1 MDPTNI
7 VARLTPH
14 ALDPLVRKLFVTEG
28 PFAGPV
34 DRPVRISAL
43 LSFTGE
49 KPDLSGAGAARPRR
63 GPRRAGAGRPAAAT
77 RAGPSPT
84 ALARTLRALADIEM
98 DDLDAARLLPGR
110 IRPAPVRDGAR
121 CHPAAD
127 ADGARLHGL
136 LLDAVALHI
145 LYFFTRGRATWPAP
159 SSSRPGPSPRWSTA
173 TARPRSGSRFPPPR
187 TPPRR
192 YAAPVSP
199 AARTPPPRT
208 PPQRPPPPRQH
219 RSRHHRARSRL
230 SGTPPSRPATPTTPP
245 PSTTTSR
252 SSVSISRTPPT
263 AGRSTPPTWGSS
275 ASPAPRTPTR
285 RRTPLPRRTPPG
297 RTIRRSPPSRRCRAA
312 GRCWSAGW
320 PGRARR
326 RCSSG

>member
-49 KPDLSGAGAARPRR
+49 KPDLTERELHGLAAVLVEQALDGTSGNEG
-63 GPRRAGAGRPAAAT
+63 RAVT
-77 RAGPSPT
+77 T

-98 DDLDAARLLPGR
+98 DDLDAARLLP
-110 IRPAPVRDGAR
+110 AEFAR
-121 CHPAAD
+121 RLCETVPGVTRQLT
-127 ADGARLHGL
+127 ADGARLHSL

-145 LYFFTRGRATWPAP
+145 LYFFTR
-159 SSSRPGPSPRWSTA
+159 
-173 TARPRSGSRFPPPR
+173 RSGFVAR
-187 TPPRR
+187 TLVEQTRTLATLVDGHGTAGLRLPLPAAEDTASR

-199 AARTPPPRT
+199 GREDTAAPYTAPKAPSPTTAPFTTPPFT
-208 PPQRPPPPRQH
+208 IPP
-219 RSRHHRARSRL
+219 

-297 RTIRRSPPSRRCRAA
+297 RTTRRSPPSRRCRAA
-312 GRCWSAGW
+312 GGCWSAGW